1 MKMKNAS
8 NIAAA
13 AGIGVVLVSFI
24 LKTIKII
31 EIDMNDAIK
40 VGAFLKCVFL
50 PVDASV
56 WINNILGKKD

>member
-1 MKMKNAS
+1 MKNAS
-8 NIAAA
+8 NRAAA